1 MSTGRSSCQEHFF
14 QLVINERCKIDS
26 PLPFRYYDG
35 CVKEF
40 LPTQPTMV
48 SFLDQLNPVQREAVT
63 TVDGPVMIIA
73 GAGSGKTRVLTYRTA
88 YLISQG
94 KNPASI
100 LALTFTNKAAQ
111 EMKERIIKLVGPESR
126 SIWMGTF
133 HSIFARIL
141 RMECERLG
149 YERHFTIYDTDD
161 SQAMVKSIMNA
172 LKISQQQYPPAGI
185 RSRISMAKNQMI
197 SPKAFM
203 ASANDPLLEKTALVY
218 EEYEKRLKANNA
230 MDFDDLLLKPLELF
244 QKHKDVLERYQWR
257 FRYILVDEYQDTNR
271 VQYKLIKDLASLT
284 RNICV
289 VGDDAQSIYAFRGA
303 DIRNILDFEKDYPDA
318 KVFRLEQNYRSTKTI
333 LAAADSVIKNNKAQ
347 IHKTLWTDNPQG
359 EPVTLVI
366 CEDDREEGYKIVSK
380 IEEESHKHKLDLRDF
395 AVLYR
400 TNAQSRSI
408 EDALRRHGIPY
419 IIVGG
424 VAFYKRKEIKD
435 VLAYLRILAN
445 PKDEESILRVINYP
459 ARGIGEATIEKLQ
472 AFARSRNLPLFDAL
486 TDTGLQEVLP
496 ERAWK
501 AVYGFGAMLRKY
513 LKLKNELSLS
523 ELARMVVDEIGI
535 LQIFKEENTLE
546 SLTRRENVLEL
557 LSAVTE
563 FSDLNPDA
571 GLDGFLEEVSLV
583 SDVDEAEFGKNAVT
597 LMTLHAAKG
606 LEFPVVFI
614 AGLEEGLFPLAQSL
628 MEPKDL
634 EEERRLFYVGMTR
647 AKHKVY
653 LLHAL
658 VRYRYGETG
667 RSMPSRFLD
676 EIDRSLLVVE
686 GNQRLAAAASGTT
699 SMRRSRAMARGRSE
713 EDQYFSDSMPDYEN
727 ESQMPKPC
735 RVGARVIHD
744 TFGAGRVI
752 AVEGKGENARA
763 VVDFESVG
771 CKHLMLKFA
780 NLRSA

>member
-1 MSTGRSSCQEHFF
+1 MS
-14 QLVINERCKIDS
+14 
-26 PLPFRYYDG
+26 
-35 CVKEF
+35 
-40 LPTQPTMV
+40 

-111 EMKERIIKLVGPESR
+111 EMKERIIKLVGAESR

-141 RMECERLG
+141 RTECERLG
-149 YERHFTIYDTDD
+149 YERRFSIYDTDD

-172 LKISQQQYPPAGI
+172 LKISQQQYPPSGI

-197 SPKAFM
+197 SPKAFT
-203 ASANDPLLEKTALVY
+203 ASAHDPLVEKTAVVY

-244 QKHKDVLERYQWR
+244 HKYKDVLERYQWR

-271 VQYKLIKDLASLT
+271 VQYKLIKELASLT

-333 LAAADSVIKNNKAQ
+333 LAAADSVIRNNKAQ
-347 IHKTLWTDNPQG
+347 LHKTLWTDNPQG

-366 CEDDREEGYKIVSK
+366 CDDDREEGYKIVSK

-459 ARGIGEATIEKLQ
+459 GRGIGEATIEKLQ
-472 AFARSRNLPLFDAL
+472 TFAKSGNLTLFDAL
-486 TDTGLQEVLP
+486 TDSRFQEALP

-501 AVYGFGAMLRKY
+501 AVHGFGAMLRKY
-513 LKLKNELSLS
+513 LKLKDELSLS

-535 LQIFKEENTLE
+535 LQIFKEENTFE

-557 LSAVTE
+557 LSALTE

-583 SDVDEAEFGKNAVT
+583 SDVDEADFGKNAVT

-628 MEPKDL
+628 METKDL

-647 AKHKVY
+647 AKRKVY
-653 LLHAL
+653 LLYAL
-658 VRYRYGETG
+658 VRNRYGEFG
-667 RSMPSRFLD
+667 RSVPSRFLD
-676 EIDRSLLVVE
+676 EIDKSLLVVE
-686 GNQRLAAAASGTT
+686 GNKRLAAAASGAT
-699 SMRRSRAMARGRSE
+699 STRRSRAMARGRSE
-713 EDQYFSDSMPDYEN
+713 EDQYFADQMPDYEN
-727 ESQMPKPC
+727 ESQMPKLC
-735 RVGARVIHD
+735 RVGARVVHD
-744 TFGAGRVI
+744 TFGPGRVI